1 MENLNVSSAIIE
13 TATET
18 PSFKR
23 TLDNVFYKF
32 THKINFSIEKLR
44 IEDDVYLQEYR
55 KNLETKYT
63 DIPEANRIPPRRC
76 ITERALD
83 ESIYYIEEPELR
95 ELFEDLIIS

>member
-32 THKINFSIEKLR
+32 THKINKNILLFWIFKKNIWMKNQIMTS
-44 IEDDVYLQEYR
+44 R
-55 KNLETKYT
+55 KIVNVIN
-63 DIPEANRIPPRRC
+63 D
-76 ITERALD
+76 
-83 ESIYYIEEPELR
+83 S
-95 ELFEDLIIS
+95 